1 MAKWTL
7 DKTAEQKYAEILTL
21 KSKNSKQRA
30 EIARLTVALERV
42 TKEKLSL
49 LKSGETTSSCSRL
62 LELAGGRA
70 GVRKRRK
77 EKERKNKE
85 DVELVRIGR
94 E

>member
-7 DKTAEQKYAEILTL
+7 DKAAEQKYAEILTL

-49 LKSGETTSSCSRL
+49 LTDMKWMRGENDKSPS
-62 LELAGGRA
+62 
-70 GVRKRRK
+70 
-77 EKERKNKE
+77 EKKT
-85 DVELVRIGR
+85 
-94 E
+94 